1 MPGPGVELIGDEAI
15 ADASQCVAERFCE
28 LAGSCSGC

>member
-15 ADASQCVAERFCE
+15 ADAPHRVTERFCE